1 MAQIKKEFRQ
11 DLPVSILFS
20 GETVEQ
26 LAKILSEQSS
36 AWRWAPLVPIQP
48 RGAKPAF
55 YCVHALGGNVNN
67 YYLLAQYLGDEQP
80 FYGLQAPPLEDVTED
95 DSQIELLAARYVDA
109 IRASQAAGP
118 YRLGGYSFGSLV
130 AYEMARQL
138 RELGEEVALL
148 ALFDTYSPTYLNKL
162 PDTRDMAD
170 MLVGLAWATS
180 REQGKKLLLPVE
192 VLRALAPDEQL
203 AYFLERMQEA
213 GLAPPEVDQE
223 LLHRFVYGTAAR
235 EKAAR
240 SYVPQ
245 PYDGAITVF
254 KCEERDPLWLEKL
267 TAAGLPPDEETMGW
281 RELSAAP
288 VNVIDIP
295 GHHDVICQEPYV
307 QTLAESL
314 RACLAAASAEEKS
327 AANAVTS
334 IA

>member
-1 MAQIKKEFRQ
+1 
-11 DLPVSILFS
+11 
-20 GETVEQ
+20 

-48 RGAKPAF
+48 RGSQPAF

-67 YYLLAQYLGDEQP
+67 YYLLAQYLGEDQP
-80 FYGLQAPPLEDVTED
+80 FYGLQAPPLQDVTED

-109 IRASQAAGP
+109 IRAVQAAGP
-118 YRLGGYSFGSLV
+118 YRLGGYSFGSFV

-162 PDTRDMAD
+162 PDTRDLAE

-203 AYFLERMQEA
+203 TYFLERMREED
-213 GLAPPEVDQE
+213 LVPPEVDQE
-223 LLHRFVYGTAAR
+223 LLRRFLYGMTAR

-240 SYVPQ
+240 HYVPQ
-245 PYDGAITVF
+245 PYDRAITVF
-254 KCEERDPLWLEKL
+254 RCEERDPLWVERLI
-267 TAAGLPPDEETMGW
+267 AVGLPPDDQTFGW
-281 RELSAAP
+281 RELTPEP

-295 GHHDVICQEPYV
+295 GHHDVICQEPFV
-307 QTLAESL
+307 QTLAENL
-314 RACLAAASAEEKS
+314 RACLAAAPVEKKS